1 MKSIAN
7 YSESIK
13 ALKSAIL
20 SSRYKAATS
29 VNKELLL
36 LYFTVGKFISE
47 KTKKEKW
54 GAKVIDNLSTDL
66 QAELPGLRGFSATG
80 IKRMRFFFESWE
92 EYFIIKPSVTD
103 ELSIIDIEEIEFRP
117 TLLDQIQ
124 VTDNEIFKF
133 SPTLLVQLE
142 KDFFK
147 LSFSHHVALI
157 QTTETLDEKIYYIQK
172 TATEFWSLS
181 NLKYQIKNRSFS
193 NSGSLPNNFLKTISN
208 EELRNKALQS
218 FKDEYLLD
226 FINIED
232 ADDEDERVLE
242 SGIVQNIKKFLMSLG
257 TDFAFISNQYRLLV
271 EDEEYFLDLL
281 FFNRR
286 LQCLVAFELKTGKFK
301 PEYMGKMNF
310 YLSALDEY
318 VKQPHEQPSIGI
330 ILCKE
335 KKNKIVE
342 FSFRDFN
349 KAMGVSTYTTSKIL
363 PKAFKGLIPDAE
375 TFKKLMD

>member
-1 MKSIAN
+1 MENIAN

-20 SSRYKAATS
+20 SSRYKAAAL

-47 KTKKEKW
+47 KVEKEKW
-54 GAKVIDNLSTDL
+54 GAKVIDNLSNDL
-66 QAELPGLRGFSATG
+66 QLELPGLRGFSGTN
-80 IKRMRFFFESWE
+80 IKRMRFFFESWRE
-92 EYFIIKPSVTD
+92 QTVISPLLTDQLQIIDIEHIEFRPSVTD
-103 ELSIIDIEEIEFRP
+103 
-117 TLLDQIQ
+117 
-124 VTDNEIFKF
+124 
-133 SPTLLVQLE
+133 QLE
-142 KDFFK
+142 KTFFNI
-147 LSFSHHVALI
+147 SFTHHIEILQNSQSV
-157 QTTETLDEKIYYIQK
+157 EEKIFYIQK
-172 TATEFWSLS
+172 AAIEFWSVGT
-181 NLKYQIKNRSFS
+181 LKHQLKNKLFS

-226 FINIED
+226 FINLEEPD
-232 ADDEDERVLE
+232 EEDERVLE

-257 TDFAFISNQYRLLV
+257 TDFAIISNQYRLIV

-286 LQCLVAFELKTGKFK
+286 LQCLVVFELKTGKFK
-301 PEYMGKMNF
+301 PEYLGKMNF

-349 KAMGVSTYTTSKIL
+349 KAMGVSTYKTSATL

>member
-1 MKSIAN
+1 MESITN

-20 SSRYKAATS
+20 LSRYKAVTL

-54 GAKVIDNLSTDL
+54 GAKVLENLSNDL
-66 QAELPGLRGFSATG
+66 QNELPGLRGFSATNM
-80 IKRMRFFFESWE
+80 KRMRLFFESWE
-92 EYFIIKPSVTD
+92 EHFLISPSLTD
-103 ELSIIDIEEIEFRP
+103 QLEGTDLQDI
-117 TLLDQIQ
+117 
-124 VTDNEIFKF
+124 KF
-133 SPTLLVQLE
+133 SPSLTVQFE
-142 KDFFK
+142 KKFTNV
-147 LSFSHHVALI
+147 SFTHHIEILQNTKSV
-157 QTTETLDEKIYYIQK
+157 DERIFYIQK
-172 TATEFWSLS
+172 TATEFWSLAA
-181 NLKYQIKNRSFS
+181 LKHQLKNKSFS

-208 EELRNKALQS
+208 EEIRNKALQS

-232 ADDEDERVLE
+232 TDEQDERVLE

-257 TDFAFISNQYRLLV
+257 TDFAFISNQYRLIV

-286 LQCLVAFELKTGKFK
+286 LQCLVVFELKTGKFK
-301 PEYMGKMNF
+301 PEYLGKMNF

-349 KAMGVSTYTTSKIL
+349 KAMGVSTYKTSATL